1 MATAPTTAFHQ
12 ATTRAHARR
21 NGYHWTQSE
30 LDAVHDATRPLADVA
45 LELGR
50 TLYAVTSARRIVS
63 EGQFKAPKAE
73 RKPLPF
79 ERGFTNIEELFAD

>member
-30 LDAVHDATRPLADVA
+30 LDAVHEATRPLADIA

-50 TLYAVTSARRIVS
+50 TLYAVTSARRVVS
-63 EGQFKAPKAE
+63 EGAVKAPKVE
-73 RKPLPF
+73 RAPLPYDQ
-79 ERGFTNIEELFAD
+79 GFTDIEALFA